1 MKSVIALQ
9 QFKKCIILFIVG
21 IICSFLAYVIYVV
34 DPINLIINY
43 NLQIVPHSLLFSMWK
58 KPPLDVY
65 LNVYVFNITNPV
77 EFLSGKEKLK
87 VQEIG
92 PYVYQEFLENDNIT
106 FNDNGTL
113 TYIPRRTVTYVP
125 ELSVSDPTKD
135 IINVPNIPV
144 LGISSALHDAGFLV
158 NYPLVQLITIMGAK
172 PILNIS
178 VYDYLWGYEDSIV
191 TLVSGIVPNF
201 INFQKFGLLDRMY
214 DEGENIITINLRKNA
229 NMTNEKGR
237 YLSIDKYNGSPGLA
251 HWGYIETEGNETREG
266 NSICNTIQGATEGII
281 FPTYI
286 DKRAVFRVFRKAF
299 CRALSII
306 FRKEVVSESGLPGYL
321 YTLAKDFADPPDQ
334 NPDNE
339 CYCRKMKTCL
349 KKGLSDI
356 TPCYYNI
363 PVAVSLP
370 HFLDADPS
378 LLEDIEGLKPDRKKH
393 ESFAIVQQTIGIPIY
408 LHSRMQTNLIMHP
421 TGYNSKIAAFNGLTV
436 PLFWSDLNI
445 RSLPTHIHILVKLI
459 IQILPMVQ
467 TVLMY
472 LLSIIGVMMIVLPLI
487 SALRMLNEQQQER
500 EQEAIKSLDNSD
512 LKVPLCNRGGQYTAI
527 NIFPMIKKIT
537 SKTDLFTTES
547 PHS

>member
-1 MKSVIALQ
+1 MLTNYSLQ
-9 QFKKCIILFIVG
+9 M
-21 IICSFLAYVIYVV
+21 
-34 DPINLIINY
+34 
-43 NLQIVPHSLLFSMWK
+43 VPHSLLFSMWK
-58 KPPLDVY
+58 KPPLNIY
-65 LNVYVFNITNPV
+65 LNVYIFNITNPV

-92 PYVYQEFLENDNIT
+92 PYVYQEFLENENIT

-125 ELSVSDPTKD
+125 ELSISDPTKD
-135 IINVPNIPV
+135 IINVPNVPV

-158 NYPLVQLITIMGAK
+158 NYPLVQLTNIMGAK

-191 TLVSGIVPNF
+191 TLASEIVPNF
-201 INFQKFGLLDRMY
+201 INFRKFGLLDRMY

-286 DKRAVFRVFRKAF
+286 DKQAVFRVFRKAF
-299 CRALSII
+299 CRTLPIR
-306 FRKEVVSESGLPGYL
+306 FRKEVVSESGLSGYL
-321 YTLAKDFADPPDQ
+321 YTLAEDFADPPDQ

-339 CYCRKMKTCL
+339 CYCRKMKACL

-356 TPCYYNI
+356 TPCVYNI
-363 PVAVSLP
+363 PAAVSLP

-378 LLEDIEGLKPDRKKH
+378 LLEDIEGLKPDREKH
-393 ESFAIVQQTIGIPIY
+393 ESFAIVQQTIGVPIY
-408 LHSRMQTNLIMHP
+408 FHSRMQTNLIMYP
-421 TGYNSKIAAFNGLTV
+421 TRYNSKIAAFNGLTV
-436 PLFWSDLNI
+436 PLFWSDMNI
-445 RSLPTHIHILVKLI
+445 QSLPIHIHILIKLI
-459 IQILPMVQ
+459 LEILPMAQ

-472 LLSIIGVMMIVLPLI
+472 LLSIIGVTMIVLPLT
-487 SALRMLNEQQQER
+487 SALRMLNEQQQEQ
-500 EQEAIKSLDNSD
+500 EQKAIKSLDNSD
-512 LKVPLCNRGGQYTAI
+512 LTVPLCNGGSQYTAI

-537 SKTDLFTTES
+537 SKSDLFTTES